1 VFFIPLNNLNGEIE
15 AAVSGL
21 GLEITTFTIAVALL
35 VFAAGVLTNKASNI
49 MVTRAVDRR
58 NGDDHAAKTAKKLT
72 AYIIYPLTIVMV
84 LGVFGLP
91 LAHLGTALGLIGLGV
106 SFALRDIIA
115 NFFSG
120 ILIMI
125 NKPFKINDQIEF
137 EGFSGTVKDINIMA
151 TDVKTYD
158 GRKIIVPN
166 STLYNDTVINNT
178 AYDERRF
185 DVLVGIG
192 YDEDIEL
199 AKELALKAL
208 DDSEAV
214 SEEHDSVVLV
224 SELNDSSV
232 DLKLRGWTRPSRS
245 NLLGATSEVT
255 QRVKEYYDEEGIDI
269 PYPIRTVFMEGEQ

>member
-1 VFFIPLNNLNGEIE
+1 MFFIPLNNLNGEIE

>member
-1 VFFIPLNNLNGEIE
+1 V
-15 AAVSGL
+15 
-21 GLEITTFTIAVALL
+21 
-35 VFAAGVLTNKASNI
+35 AGVLANKASNLMI
-49 MVTRAVDRR
+49 DRAVERR
-58 NGDDHAAKTAKKLT
+58 DGDKHAAKTAKKLT
-72 AYIIYPLTIVMV
+72 TYIIYPLTAILA

-91 LAHLGTALGLIGLGV
+91 LSHLGTALGLIGLGI
-106 SFALRDIIA
+106 SFALRDVIA

-137 EGFSGTVKDINIMA
+137 EGLAGTVKDINIMA

-166 STLYNDTVINNT
+166 SKLYNDTVINNT

-192 YDEDIEL
+192 YEENIEK
-199 AKELALKAL
+199 AKELALEAL
-208 DDSEAV
+208 NDSEKV
-214 SEEHDSVVLV
+214 SKEHDVMVLV
-224 SELNDSSV
+224 SDLNDSSV
-232 DLKLRGWTRPSRS
+232 DLTLRGWTKPSRA

-269 PYPIRTVFMEGEQ
+269 PYPIRTVFMEDEN